1 MCSCSFFSGTCKV
14 NKWFEDHFAECN
26 DFYSMMTE
34 DTKFYATGWEN
45 GRKKPANKAEGDMF
59 RFLASKSDH
68 THTSW
73 HHMNAFEAHHM
84 LPIIGTFSTYSGGG
98 YVMNLSRSLED
109 ANVIVDRQQASSW
122 LDTYTRAVHVEFVAY
137 NPNINIVAAVTI
149 TFELPP
155 MGGVFKSD
163 EVFAV
168 SMYGSLRKHPA
179 ARIVGEVIAFILLV
193 VMIFRVALL
202 IFHDKC
208 RYFKDLSKVLDLIL
222 VLTGVV
228 IVFLRFLKEGFK
240 KLATDQFNEDPHQ
253 FLDYYQC
260 GFYDELTDY
269 AFAFLNFIA
278 IVRFSVFLQFLS
290 CLDHILTTIAR
301 CFYELLACL
310 FVFFCLMMAF
320 SSLFR
325 TAFNTDSQD
334 FKDFSSSLQTSISYM
349 ARMVRS
355 DEGASSHTIVRAVAL
370 FSCCLTL
377 NFFYLTVIRSI
388 FIVGYRQT
396 LMEDRGKGK
405 EKSFEAGIFE
415 IFLDMLMDMAGTE
428 KEDVDCGVIMEE
440 EDPKKIRL
448 RAQKNYIHKSQFVRL
463 QNYINEAYTED
474 FADDLRLFEVMRVG
488 DAWQHNEIDPS
499 DSQAKNISSS
509 HEEANKLEVGE
520 GEENRL
526 KDADNDGK
534 RGKAHVRFNVLLQ
547 ATDEDNTSRNAGVNN
562 VSTAPN
568 ETDKLK
574 LLQKLVQE
582 KMIALQR
589 RQQECSPGSLEHE
602 IQMLARLQERI
613 DATKK
618 SKSQTLSSSGP
629 GCSKAN

>member
-1 MCSCSFFSGTCKV
+1 MR
-14 NKWFEDHFAECN
+14 
-26 DFYSMMTE
+26 E
-34 DTKFYATGWEN
+34 DTKFYATGWKN
-45 GRKKPANKAEGDMF
+45 GREKPTNEAEGNMF

-68 THTSW
+68 AYNSW
-73 HHMNAFEAHHM
+73 QHMNAFEAHHM

-98 YVMNLSRSLED
+98 YVMNLSVSLED
-109 ANVIVDRQQASSW
+109 ANVIVDREQASSW

-137 NPNINIVAAVTI
+137 NPTINMVAAVTI

-155 MGGVFKSD
+155 MGGVFKSY

-179 ARIVGEVIAFILLV
+179 GRIVGEVTAAILLI

-208 RYFKDLSKVLDLIL
+208 RYFKDPSKVLDLIL

-228 IVFLRFLKEGFK
+228 IVFLRLLKEGFK

-325 TAFNTDSQD
+325 FAFNTDSED

-355 DEGASSHTIVRAVAL
+355 EPDANSHTIVRAVAL
-370 FSCCLTL
+370 FSCCFTL
-377 NFFYLTVIRSI
+377 MFFYLTVIRSI

-396 LMEDRGKGK
+396 LMEDRGKAK

-415 IFLDMLMDMAGTE
+415 IFFDLLKEKAGIQ
-428 KEDVDCGVIMEE
+428 KEDLIVEE
-440 EDPKKIRL
+440 GDPKKIRL

-463 QNYINEAYTED
+463 QTFINEAYIED
-474 FADDLRLFEVMRVG
+474 FADDLRLFEVMRVE
-488 DAWQHNEIDPS
+488 DDWKDNEIHPRD
-499 DSQAKNISSS
+499 DFQARNISLSK
-509 HEEANKLEVGE
+509 EETNKLKVDE

-526 KDADNDGK
+526 KDVHTDGK
-534 RGKAHVRFNVLLQ
+534 RGKAHVRFNVPLQ
-547 ATDEDNTSRNAGVNN
+547 VIEEDNTSRKTNVGVNN
-562 VSTAPN
+562 MSTARN
-568 ETDKLK
+568 EEDKLK
-574 LLQKLVQE
+574 LLEKLVQV
-582 KMIALQR
+582 KMIALQKQ
-589 RQQECSPGSLEHE
+589 QQECSPGSLEHE
-602 IQMLARLQERI
+602 LQMLARLQERI
-613 DATKK
+613 DAKK
-618 SKSQTLSSSGP
+618 ENKSSTLSSSEKHVNKENL
-629 GCSKAN
+629 S

>member
-1 MCSCSFFSGTCKV
+1 
-14 NKWFEDHFAECN
+14 
-26 DFYSMMTE
+26 MMRE
-34 DTKFYATGWEN
+34 DTKFYATGWEK
-45 GRKKPANKAEGDMF
+45 GREKPANKAEGNMF

-68 THTSW
+68 AHTSW
-73 HHMNAFEAHHM
+73 QHMNAFEAHHM

-98 YVMNLSRSLED
+98 YVMNLSRSLEE
-109 ANVIVDRQQASSW
+109 ANVIVDRQQVSSW

-137 NPNINIVAAVTI
+137 NPSINMVAAVTI

-168 SMYGSLRKHPA
+168 SMYGSLRKHPD

-228 IVFLRFLKEGFK
+228 IVFLRLLKEGFK
-240 KLATDQFNEDPHQ
+240 KLATDQFIEDPHQ

-290 CLDHILTTIAR
+290 CLDHILTTIAK

-325 TAFNTDSQD
+325 TAFNTDSED

-349 ARMVRS
+349 ARMLRS

-377 NFFYLTVIRSI
+377 IFFYLTVIRSI

-415 IFLDMLMDMAGTE
+415 IFLDMFMDMAGME
-428 KEDVDCGVIMEE
+428 KEDVIVEE
-440 EDPKKIRL
+440 ENPEKTRL
-448 RAQKNYIHKSQFVRL
+448 RAQKNYILKSQFVRL

-474 FADDLRLFEVMRVG
+474 FADDLRLFEVMRVR
-488 DAWQHNEIDPS
+488 DDWKQNEIDPS

-509 HEEANKLEVGE
+509 NEEANKLEVIE

-534 RGKAHVRFNVLLQ
+534 RGKAHVRFNVPIQ
-547 ATDEDNTSRNAGVNN
+547 VTDEDNTSRNAGVN
-562 VSTAPN
+562 SMSIAPN
-568 ETDKLK
+568 EEDRLK
-574 LLQKLVQE
+574 LLEKLVQE

-589 RQQECSPGSLEHE
+589 QQQECSAGSLEHE

-613 DATKK
+613 DAKK
-618 SKSQTLSSSGP
+618 RNKSPALSSSEEHVNKENF
-629 GCSKAN
+629 S